1 MVISANK
8 INKILESFL
17 LGDISRFS
25 QEFYIYS
32 NPDSSDIA
40 EMVKTARDEQR
51 QLTGIRVV
59 ADAKKQIVYVT
70 DAFLVDH
77 NDIRKSVKLPNNVP
91 WIVDGLATYESG
103 KFVFKSVFNLDG
115 RINQE
120 IQKYNWSFVSRYVKN
135 FPSKLG

>member
-1 MVISANK
+1 MVITSNR

-17 LGDISRFS
+17 LGDISKFS

-59 ADAKKQIVYVT
+59 ADAKKQTVYVT

-77 NDIRKSVKLPNNVP
+77 NDIRKSVKLPNTVP
-91 WIVDGLATYESG
+91 WIIDGLATYESG
-103 KFVFKSVFNLDG
+103 KFVFKSVFIPDG
-115 RINQE
+115 QIKQE
-120 IQKYNWSFVSRYVKN
+120 IQNYNWSFANRYIKN
-135 FPSKLG
+135 FPVKLG